1 LGIKVAMGGW
11 SVAKGDVGGW
21 GWSWRTYLATPT
33 RLVERVV
40 VMPNESHSVV
50 ANEGAHLQ
58 EIRRTLLSFATS
70 PPAYPHDPERMW
82 AVAVAVAVI
91 VAILIVIVI
100 VVAIV
105 SVIVI
110 ANVNGSLVHHHH
122 LQ

>member
-1 LGIKVAMGGW
+1 M
-11 SVAKGDVGGW
+11 
-21 GWSWRTYLATPT
+21 SWRTYLATPT

-58 EIRRTLLSFATS
+58 EIRRTLDATS

-82 AVAVAVAVI
+82 AVAAAVI

-100 VVAIV
+100 VIVVAVV

-110 ANVNGSLVHHHH
+110 ANVNGSPVHHHH